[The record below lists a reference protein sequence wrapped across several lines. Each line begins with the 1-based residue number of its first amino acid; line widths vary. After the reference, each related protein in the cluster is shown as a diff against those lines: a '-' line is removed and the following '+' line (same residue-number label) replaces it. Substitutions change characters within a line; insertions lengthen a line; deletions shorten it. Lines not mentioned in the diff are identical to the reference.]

1 MSLSTGTKTTEQ
13 PFIIKPGMSSHP
25 RDAAHFRCLMAFKM
39 LTSEV
44 EGGDRDYHY
53 IQNQ

>member
-25 RDAAHFRCLMAFKM
+25 RDAAHFRCLMEFKM
-39 LTSEV
+39 LISEV
-44 EGGDRDYHY
+44 EGGDRDNHY
-53 IQNQ
+53 TQNH